1 MNKKMSKA
9 EKELS
14 EKTIQQI
21 SDLFAEYFNE
31 YFASHR
37 EIKNISF
44 YSMSDNPGYS
54 VILEYKNFTQYIN
67 YFFDYFSVEK
77 SVVNSCFKFDLNG
90 EFFCNFDDVLD
101 MIDSD
106 DLSFYTYSNCFDD
119 KSVLSAIS
127 EIMSATEKY
136 IQKLNDIAHS
146 DLLKK
151 KYIKD
156 NFEEDEPFDKIEET
170 IDVTYVSYYK
180 LFLAAS
186 ESPDDYYKKLKKDL
200 AKKYR
205 NNTLETLY
213 EKRAYRVLNNLTKAD
228 IKKLDKQLDKSDKAS
243 KKDKFLMYL
252 PVIVIAVIFA
262 IVFAIIGYHI
272 DKNIYADCI
281 GRNHYLSVFAFGFVG
296 VWISLIVSL
305 LLPNSIYKLIVK
317 KDKYDSFMR
326 MVNSESLHGSTAFK
340 VFINAILIIGSLGIA
355 VFFTFMFCFNGVA
368 FKENSIVYRE
378 YGFSQMETYS
388 FENTE
393 IAIVEGSYSDWE
405 YSEYE
410 DTAYVF
416 KLGDEWIE
424 YGVSTDYETTELI
437 ESNIKNYNKQV
448 KTVKS
453 IEDLE

>member
-1 MNKKMSKA
+1 MSKKMSKA
-9 EKELS
+9 EKALY

-21 SDLFAEYFNE
+21 SALFADYFNE
-31 YFASHR
+31 YFANHR

-44 YSMSDNPGYS
+44 YTMSDDLGYS
-54 VILEYKNFTQYIN
+54 VILEYENFTQYVN
-67 YFFDYFSVEK
+67 YFFDYFSAEK
-77 SVVNSCFKFDLNG
+77 SVVNSCFKFNLNG

-119 KSVLSAIS
+119 TAVLSAIS

-156 NFEEDEPFDKIEET
+156 NFDEDEPFDKIEEV
-170 IDVTYVSYYK
+170 IDITYVCYYK
-180 LFLAAS
+180 IFLATS
-186 ESPDDYYKKLKKDL
+186 ESLDDYYKKLKKDL

-205 NNTLETLY
+205 KNTLETLY

-228 IKKLDKQLDKSDKAS
+228 IKKLDKELEKSDKAS

-262 IVFAIIGYHI
+262 VIFAIIGYRI

-281 GRNHYLSVFAFGFVG
+281 GRNSYLSVFAFGFVG

-305 LLPNSIYKLIVK
+305 LLPDSIYKFIVK
-317 KDKYDSFMR
+317 KDKYDSFKR
-326 MVNSESLHGSTAFK
+326 MVNSESILGSTIYK
-340 VFINAILIIGSLGIA
+340 VLVCFLLIIACLAIA
-355 VFFTFMFCFNGVA
+355 VFFTFIFCFNGVA

-393 IAIVEGSYSDWE
+393 IAILEGSYSDSE
-405 YSEYE
+405 YREYE
-410 DTAYVF
+410 DTAYAF
-416 KLGDEWIE
+416 KLGDEWVN
-424 YGVSTDYETTELI
+424 YGVPTDDETTELI